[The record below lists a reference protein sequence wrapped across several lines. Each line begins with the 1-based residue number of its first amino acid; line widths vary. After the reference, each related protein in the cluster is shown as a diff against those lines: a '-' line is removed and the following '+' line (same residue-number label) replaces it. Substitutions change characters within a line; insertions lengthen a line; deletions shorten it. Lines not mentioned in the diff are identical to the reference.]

1 MQYCLLS
8 TWKMSY
14 TAMEKAYQELLA
26 DKPLEDAIIH
36 GVTTVENDE
45 NIHSVGYGG
54 LPNLNGEVFLDAAFM
69 NGSTMRYGAISSV
82 KDIKNPIKVAY
93 KLTER
98 ILNCYLTAE
107 GAEEYAR
114 DNGFEFQKM
123 LTNEA
128 EKRWSDK
135 VDEKGHDTVCFI
147 GKKAND
153 IMVGVSTSGLF
164 MKEKGRVGDTPIIGA
179 GYYADSLVGACAA
192 TGIGENIM
200 RGCLSYHVVS
210 LMKSGLT
217 VQQACN
223 KALIEHIELLTRS
236 QISTDDISIIAID
249 SDGNFGAATTKKA
262 FPFVYANDKKGP
274 TLMVAYNNDNRIEIV
289 EASFEWAE
297 NYKGD

>member
-1 MQYCLLS
+1 
-8 TWKMSY
+8 MSY
-14 TAMEKAYQELLA
+14 KGMEKAYQKLVA
-26 DKPLEDAIIH
+26 DQSLEDAIIT
-36 GVTTVENDE
+36 GVTTVEDDE

-54 LPNLNGEVFLDAAFM
+54 LPNRDGEVFLDAAFM

-98 ILNCYLTAE
+98 MLNCYLTAD

-114 DNGFEFQKM
+114 DNGFEFRKM

-128 EKRWSDK
+128 EKRWTDR

-147 GKKAND
+147 GKKADD

-164 MKEKGRVGDTPIIGA
+164 MKEKGRVGDTPIIGC

-210 LMKSGLT
+210 LMKSGLD
-217 VQQACN
+217 VQQACT
-223 KALIEHIELLTRS
+223 KALLEHIKLLDRGQLT
-236 QISTDDISIIAID
+236 TEDISIIAID
-249 SDGNFGAATTKKA
+249 FDGKLGAATTKEA
-262 FPFVYANDKKGP
+262 FPFVYASDKKGP
-274 TLMVAYNNDNRIEIV
+274 TLMVAYNNDNNIKVV
-289 EASFEWAE
+289 EASPDWQE

>member
-1 MQYCLLS
+1 MKYCLIS

-14 TAMEKAYQELLA
+14 EGMEKAYQQLVA
-26 DKPLEDAIIH
+26 DKRLEDAIIT
-36 GVTTVENDE
+36 GVTTVEDDE
-45 NIHSVGYGG
+45 LIHSVGYGG
-54 LPNLNGEVFLDAAFM
+54 LPNLNGEVFLDSAFM

-98 ILNCYLTAE
+98 MLNCYLTAD
-107 GAEEYAR
+107 GAEEYAK
-114 DNGFEFQKM
+114 DNGFEFRNM

-128 EKRWSDK
+128 EKLWRNK

-147 GKKAND
+147 GKKADD

-210 LMKSGLT
+210 LMKSGLA
-217 VQQACN
+217 VQQACT
-223 KALIEHIELLTRS
+223 KALLEHIELLTRG
-236 QISTDDISIIAID
+236 QFTTEDISIIAID
-249 SDGNFGAATTKKA
+249 SEGNLGAATSKKA
-262 FPFVYANDKKGP
+262 FPFVYASDKKGP
-274 TLMVAYNNDNRIEIV
+274 TLMVAYNNDNHIEV
-289 EASFEWAE
+289 AEASPEWE
-297 NYKGD
+297 ESYKGD